1 MIPALPDAFRRIPL
15 AHRALHD
22 KAAGRPENSRAA
34 IFAAISKGY
43 GIEID
48 VQPSKEGCAMVFHD
62 YDLKRLTGLRG
73 AIQQRAAA
81 ELTQVTLLGGDDGI
95 PTLCEVL
102 DLVGGA
108 VPLLIELKDQHGQMG
123 PTDGRLET
131 AVVNALQGYAGPVA
145 VMSFNPN
152 MVAGLAALAPDVPRG
167 LTTAGYTPENWPL
180 LKPQV
185 RDRLR
190 AIPDYDRVG
199 ASFISHDMND
209 LDSPRVAEIKAQGA
223 DILCWTVKS
232 QAKEQDARRVAC
244 NITFEGYLPEFP
256 A

>member
-1 MIPALPDAFRRIPL
+1 MTPALPDAFRRIPL

-34 IFAAISKGY
+34 VLAAISQGY

-62 YDLKRLTGLRG
+62 YDLKRLTGQHG
-73 AIQQRAAA
+73 AIQQRRA
-81 ELTQVTLLGGDDGI
+81 EGLGQIALLGGDEGI
-95 PTLCEVL
+95 PTLSEVL
-102 DLVGGA
+102 ELVRGT

-123 PTDGRLET
+123 VTDGRLE
-131 AVVNALQGYAGPVA
+131 ASVAEALRGYSGPVA
-145 VMSFNPN
+145 VMSFNPE
-152 MVAGLAALAPDVPRG
+152 MVARLTELAPDVPRG
-167 LTTAGYTPENWPL
+167 LTTAAYTPENWPL

-190 AIPDYDRVG
+190 AIPDYKRVG
-199 ASFISHDMND
+199 ASFISHNVND
-209 LDSPRVAEIKAQGA
+209 LDSPRVAELKAQGA

-232 QAKEQDARRVAC
+232 QAKEQAARRVAS